1 LYNVLRVTYT
11 FLNLQIILEGVRGSG
26 TKGDIAVDDIKLY
39 TGACKPDS
47 GGCIKMCYYYAALL

>member
-1 LYNVLRVTYT
+1 
-11 FLNLQIILEGVRGSG
+11 LEGVRGSG

-47 GGCIKMCYYYAALL
+47 GGCIKMCHYYVALL